1 MDLKV
6 FFSSFGLILLAEL
19 GDKTQL
25 AALTIA
31 AESGKPWSVFVGASL
46 ALVLLTFLASLLGAG
61 VAHVVPREI
70 ITKVAG
76 AGFIIIGFLVFFG
89 KL

>member
-31 AESGKPWSVFVGASL
+31 AESGKPWSVFVGASI

-61 VAHVVPREI
+61 VAHVIPRDI

-76 AGFIIIGFLVFFG
+76 AGFVIVGVLVFLG

>member
-76 AGFIIIGFLVFFG
+76 AGFVIIGVLVFLG